1 MTALLAFVAALV
13 GGLAT
18 LVLVRRPPGM
28 LLGPRHLRE
37 NYRGRTLP
45 GTLGAVLT
53 VPLGCGAGT
62 VVLVDP
68 PDTAPGLLLAGAGA
82 VMAILGLLDDLY
94 ASRRAGGFAGHLRAL
109 LRGEVTTGLLKA
121 GGGGLVGL
129 GAAWALGLRG
139 AWIPVGGL
147 VVALTTNLVNLLDLR
162 PGRAGKVWLAAWLCH
177 LAALPPA
184 SAVVAGAAV
193 FGGLAAFLPADLRE
207 RGMLGDTGANLLGAV
222 LGVSLVAAVGHGGLV
237 VLLVVLVAL
246 TVASEIVSFSRVI
259 ERVRPLN
266 ALDRLGRAGG

>member
-1 MTALLAFVAALV
+1 MTALQAFAAAVA

-18 LVLVRRPPGM
+18 AVLLRHPPAM

-37 NYRGRTLP
+37 NYRGRRIP

-53 VPLGCGAGT
+53 VPLAIGAV
-62 VVLVDP
+62 VVLLVNA
-68 PDTAPGLLLAGAGA
+68 PDVAPGLVLAGAGA
-82 VMAILGLLDDLY
+82 VMAVLGLLDDLY

-121 GGGGLVGL
+121 VGGGLVGL
-129 GAAWALGLRG
+129 GAAWALGFRG
-139 AWIPVGGL
+139 AWILVGGL

-177 LAALPPA
+177 LAAVPPA
-184 SAVVAGAAV
+184 GAVIAGAAV
-193 FGGLAAFLPADLRE
+193 AGGLAAFLPADLRE

-222 LGVSLVAAVGHGGLV
+222 LGVSLVAAVGRGGLV
-237 VLLVVLVAL
+237 VLLMVLLAL
-246 TVASEIVSFSRVI
+246 TVASEVVSFSSVI

-266 ALDRLGRAGG
+266 ALDRLGRGSG